1 MMARNPHG
9 KKHTAASHGL
19 AKSSRATGCRDARQ
33 QGQRE
38 PGDSAE
44 VLLRLPLDHTTSSR
58 HLALPTRAD
67 IARKT
72 SQQAPAMFCLRFP
85 NAHLAPASKSI
96 QVWHPG
102 RKSFQKRLAPLAPT
116 EGEHPSSPQHRI
128 QAAPHRSGQGQRG
141 SARSEGC
148 KEERGFCLARFARL
162 FFFSLM

>member
-19 AKSSRATGCRDARQ
+19 AKSSQATGCRDARQ
-33 QGQRE
+33 QGQRG

-44 VLLRLPLDHTTSSR
+44 VLPRLALDHSTSSR

-72 SQQAPAMFCLRFP
+72 GQRAPAMFCLRFP
-85 NAHLAPASKSI
+85 NAHLSPASKSI

-102 RKSFQKRLAPLAPT
+102 RKSFQKWLAPLAH
-116 EGEHPSSPQHRI
+116 EDEHPSPPPSIASRLRLV
-128 QAAPHRSGQGQRG
+128 AAGKGIERRLQRG
-141 SARSEGC
+141 KGILPRT
-148 KEERGFCLARFARL
+148 FCSPF
-162 FFFSLM
+162 FFFS